1 MNPVPKTPTVGGLVK
16 PAEWVQVDPTNFKP
30 ICSCNSAAQVEH
42 LKTELL
48 EKYRAIEKLRV
59 ELEVEKA
66 NVVQVSEREVK
77 IRYEMDKMMKKM
89 DKSTMVSQLRDS
101 DGLTKYLSD
110 TFF

>member
-1 MNPVPKTPTVGGLVK
+1 MK